1 MKWSRLVIPLILI
14 LSCLGCPGP
23 EAARSR
29 GGGHG
34 GDAGNYPA
42 GGPKPA
48 SKIDG
53 SKDIDD
59 ARRDAPRR

>member
-1 MKWSRLVIPLILI
+1 MSVLLVPM
-14 LSCLGCPGP
+14 LGCPSP
-23 EAARSR
+23 EASRTR

-34 GDAGNYPA
+34 GDAGNYPR

-48 SKIDG
+48 SKIEG

-59 ARRDAPRR
+59 ARRDAPRP